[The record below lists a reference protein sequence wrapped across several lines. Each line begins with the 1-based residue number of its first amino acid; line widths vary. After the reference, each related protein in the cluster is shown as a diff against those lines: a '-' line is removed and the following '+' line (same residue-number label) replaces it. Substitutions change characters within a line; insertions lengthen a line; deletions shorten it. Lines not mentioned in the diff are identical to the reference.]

1 MIGLTRRTMLAALAA
16 TPVAAR
22 AAAGKRLFGDDFRHG
37 LGQWRLEAASPR
49 ALVTARDGVLD
60 IDTPAGLTLWFRQPL
75 TSPVAI
81 DYDVR
86 AVQAGGPQDAVS
98 DVNAFWMAQDPA
110 MPGESALAAKRSGVF
125 EDYDS
130 LRTYY
135 VGIGGNRNSTT
146 RMRRYVGRAGDRP
159 LLPDHDR
166 LDPAAMLTPNRWFH
180 LRLIADGGHIAVE
193 RDGETLFAMTDRHPY
208 RHGHFGVRTTQSH
221 IQLRNFAIIRL

>member
-22 AAAGKRLFGDDFRHG
+22 ATDTRLFGDDFRHG

-49 ALVTARDGVLD
+49 AQVAARDGVLD
-60 IDTPAGLTLWFRQPL
+60 IDTPAGLTLWFHQPL
-75 TSPVAI
+75 SSPVAI

-110 MPGESALAAKRSGVF
+110 MPDGSALAGKRSGVF
-125 EDYDS
+125 EEYDS

-159 LLPDHDR
+159 LLPDHER

-221 IQLRNFAIIRL
+221 IQLRNFSIIRL

>member
-1 MIGLTRRTMLAALAA
+1 MLAALAA

-49 ALVTARDGVLD
+49 AQVTARDGVLD

-110 MPGESALAAKRSGVF
+110 MPGASALAAKRSGVF

-159 LLPDHDR
+159 LLR
-166 LDPAAMLTPNRWFH
+166 KLAMPR
-180 LRLIADGGHIAVE
+180 E
-193 RDGETLFAMTDRHPY
+193 
-208 RHGHFGVRTTQSH
+208 
-221 IQLRNFAIIRL
+221 

>member
-1 MIGLTRRTMLAALAA
+1 M
-16 TPVAAR
+16 
-22 AAAGKRLFGDDFRHG
+22 
-37 LGQWRLEAASPR
+37 
-49 ALVTARDGVLD
+49 TARDGVLD